1 MTQGLDI
8 QALIAQAIQA
18 EIAKVLP
25 TNVGQTT
32 EEPTTN
38 VVDCGRCSG
47 KHQGRH
53 VVNCPNKD
61 NTPTNVGNV
70 SAPPVV
76 QSADVL
82 SRRTFTLTKVK
93 VSKNS
98 EKWSFAD
105 PEGKTW
111 VDVTL
116 PLGSGLGDVLNLAVS

>member
-1 MTQGLDI
+1 MDI

-32 EEPTTN
+32 EAPTTN
-38 VVDCGRCSG
+38 VVVCGRCSG

-53 VVNCPNKD
+53 VVDCPNKD